1 MFVEIRRLADVGKL
15 EDGFQFRRVRREK
28 VAGEATRSVSRACLG
43 TENEGCA
50 LRHVVGIA

>member
-1 MFVEIRRLADVGKL
+1 MFVEIRRLADVGEL
-15 EDGFQFRRVRREK
+15 EDGFRFRRVRREK

-50 LRHVVGIA
+50 LWNVVSVA